1 LRSRKAFGNV
11 GIVLGFSVWISH
23 LALLLAVQSAPFEL
37 GRPVPALTLP
47 SITDGKP
54 MSVADFRGRKVMLHV
69 WASW

>member
-1 LRSRKAFGNV
+1 LRSRKAFGNA
-11 GIVLGFSVWISH
+11 GIVLGFSVWISY